1 VAHRPTVVAEPQA
14 EAVDLRVEMREIL
27 DVQRK
32 LCHSINN
39 PLTAILGRAQM
50 LQIRGQADPQLAKAI
65 EVIEE
70 SAKRVASDVR
80 QLSELIQ
87 RGRERLARD

>member
-1 VAHRPTVVAEPQA
+1 
-14 EAVDLRVEMREIL
+14 
-27 DVQRK
+27 
-32 LCHSINN
+32 
-39 PLTAILGRAQM
+39 M